1 MAYFKDGDEVY
12 RYIGGLLLG
21 VVDDHELGP
30 KLQRADTIVQFS
42 YRDPEALICFKL
54 VEGEDIQV
62 DLGESDL
69 EPEIVM
75 TADSDVAHLF
85 WLGRVNVTVAL
96 ARGQMKATGP
106 VAKILKLV
114 PLVKPVFP
122 LYRELLERE
131 GRSDL
136 LEV

>member
-1 MAYFKDGDEVY
+1 MTYFKDGDEVY
-12 RYIGGLLLG
+12 HYIGGLLTG
-21 VVDDHELGP
+21 VIDDDELGP
-30 KLQRADTIVQFS
+30 QLKRADTTVEFR
-42 YRDPEALICFKL
+42 YHDPEAVITFRL
-54 VEGEDIQV
+54 VEGEEVQV
-62 DLGESDL
+62 DLGESEL

-75 TADSDVAHLF
+75 TADADVAHLF

-122 LYRELLERE
+122 RYRELLERE

>member
-1 MAYFKDGDEVY
+1 MAHFKDGEEVY
-12 RYIGGLLLG
+12 RYIGGLLQG
-21 VVDDHELGP
+21 VVSDEELGP
-30 KLQRADTIVQFS
+30 KLQRANTIVEFR
-42 YRDPEALICFKL
+42 YREPDAVISFKL
-54 VEGEDIQV
+54 VEGEEIQV

-75 TADSDVAHLF
+75 TAEADVAHLF

-122 LYRELLERE
+122 RYRELLERE

>member
-1 MAYFKDGDEVY
+1 MTYFKDGDEVY
-12 RYIGGLLLG
+12 RYIGGLLTGLI
-21 VVDDHELGP
+21 DDDELGD
-30 KLQRADTIVQFS
+30 KLKRADTTVQFR
-42 YRDPEALICFKL
+42 YHDPEAVITFRL
-54 VEGEDIQV
+54 VEGEEVQV
-62 DLGESDL
+62 DLGDSEL

-75 TADSDVAHLF
+75 TADADVAHLF

-114 PLVKPVFP
+114 PLIKPVFP
-122 LYRELLERE
+122 RYRELLERE
-131 GRSDL
+131 GRADL

>member
-1 MAYFKDGDEVY
+1 MTYFKDGGEVY
-12 RYIGGLLLG
+12 RYIGGLLTDLIG
-21 VVDDHELGP
+21 DYELGD
-30 KLQRADTIVQFS
+30 KLKRADTTVEFR
-42 YRDPEALICFKL
+42 YHDPEAVITIRL
-54 VEGEDIQV
+54 VEGEEVQV
-62 DLGESDL
+62 DLGDSEL

-75 TADSDVAHLF
+75 TADADVAHMF

-114 PLVKPVFP
+114 PLIKPVFP
-122 LYRELLERE
+122 RYRELLERE

-136 LEV
+136 LEL

>member
-1 MAYFKDGDEVY
+1 MTYFRDEDEVY
-12 RYIGGLLLG
+12 RYIGGLLTG
-21 VVDDHELGP
+21 VMGSDELGA
-30 KLQRADTIVQFS
+30 KLKKADTIVQFR
-42 YRDPEALICFKL
+42 YLDPEAVITFKL
-54 VEGEDIQV
+54 VDGEDVQV
-62 DLGESDL
+62 DTGDSDL

-75 TADSDVAHLF
+75 TADADVAHLF

-96 ARGQMKATGP
+96 ARGQMQATGP

-122 LYRELLERE
+122 RYRELLERE
-131 GRSDL
+131 GRTDL

>member
-1 MAYFKDGDEVY
+1 MTYFDDGDEVY
-12 RYIGGLLLG
+12 RYIGGLLTG
-21 VVDDHELGP
+21 VVDSEDLGE
-30 KLQRADTIVQFS
+30 KLKRADTTVQFR
-42 YRDPEALICFKL
+42 YHRPEAVITFKL
-54 VEGEDIQV
+54 VEGEDVRV

-75 TADSDVAHLF
+75 TADADVAHLF

-96 ARGQMKATGP
+96 ARGQMKAEGP

-114 PLVKPVFP
+114 PLIKPVFP

-131 GRSDL
+131 GRTDL

>member
-1 MAYFKDGDEVY
+1 MTYFDDGDEVY
-12 RYIGGLLLG
+12 RYIGGLLTG
-21 VVDDHELGP
+21 VVDSEDLGE
-30 KLQRADTIVQFS
+30 KLKRADTTVQFR
-42 YRDPEALICFKL
+42 YHDPEAVITFRL
-54 VEGEDIQV
+54 VEGEDVRV
-62 DLGESDL
+62 DLGDSDL

-75 TADSDVAHLF
+75 TADADVAHLF

-114 PLVKPVFP
+114 PLIKPVFP

-131 GRSDL
+131 GRTDL

>member
-1 MAYFKDGDEVY
+1 VTYFADGDEVY
-12 RYIGGLLLG
+12 RYIGGLLTGLVDSPDLG
-21 VVDDHELGP
+21 E
-30 KLQRADTIVQFS
+30 KLKRADTTVQFR
-42 YRDPEALICFKL
+42 YHHPEAVITFRL
-54 VEGEDIQV
+54 VEGEDVRV
-62 DLGESDL
+62 DIGESEM

-75 TADSDVAHLF
+75 TADADVAHLF

-114 PLVKPVFP
+114 PLIKPVFP

>member
-1 MAYFKDGDEVY
+1 VTYFADGDEVY
-12 RYIGGLLLG
+12 RYIGGLLTS
-21 VVDDHELGP
+21 VVDSEDLGA
-30 KLQRADTIVQFS
+30 KLKRADTTVQFR
-42 YRDPEALICFKL
+42 YQHPEAVITFKL
-54 VEGEDIQV
+54 VEGEKVQV
-62 DLGESDL
+62 DLGESEL

-75 TADSDVAHLF
+75 TADADVAHLF

-122 LYRELLERE
+122 LYRDLLERE
-131 GRSDL
+131 GRADL

>member
-1 MAYFKDGDEVY
+1 MPYFDDGDEVY
-12 RYIGGLLLG
+12 RYIGGLLTGLVG
-21 VVDDHELGP
+21 ADELGA
-30 KLQRADTIVQFS
+30 KLKRADTTVQFR
-42 YRDPEALICFKL
+42 YHDPEAVITFKL
-54 VEGEDIQV
+54 VEGEEVQV
-62 DLGESDL
+62 DLGDSDL

-75 TADSDVAHLF
+75 TADADVAHLF

-96 ARGQMKATGP
+96 ARGQMKASGP

-114 PLVKPVFP
+114 PLIKPVFP

-131 GRSDL
+131 GRTDL

>member
-1 MAYFKDGDEVY
+1 MAYFKDADEVY
-12 RYIGGLLLG
+12 RYIGGLLAG
-21 VVDDHELGP
+21 VVGDEELGP
-30 KLQRADTIVQFS
+30 KLQRAGTIVKFHYQ
-42 YRDPEALICFKL
+42 DPEAVITFRLM
-54 VEGEDIQV
+54 EGEEVRV

-75 TADSDVAHLF
+75 TADADVAHMF

-96 ARGQMKATGP
+96 ARGQMKAEGP

-114 PLVKPVFP
+114 PLIKPVFP
-122 LYRELLERE
+122 RYRELLERE
-131 GRSDL
+131 GRTDL

>member
-1 MAYFKDGDEVY
+1 MTYFDDGDEVY
-12 RYIGGLLLG
+12 RYIGGLLKGVIGSDDLG
-21 VVDDHELGP
+21 A
-30 KLQRADTIVQFS
+30 KLKKANTIVQFR
-42 YRDPEALICFKL
+42 YRRPEAVITFKL
-54 VEGEDIQV
+54 VDGEDVQV
-62 DLGESDL
+62 DLGDSDL

-75 TADSDVAHLF
+75 TADADVAHLF

-114 PLVKPVFP
+114 PLIKPVFP

>member
-1 MAYFKDGDEVY
+1 MPYFDDGDEVY
-12 RYIGGLLLG
+12 RYIGGLLTGLVG
-21 VVDDHELGP
+21 ADELGA
-30 KLQRADTIVQFS
+30 KLKRADTTVQFR
-42 YRDPEALICFKL
+42 YHDPEAVITFKL
-54 VEGEDIQV
+54 LEGEEVHV
-62 DLGESDL
+62 DLGNSDL

-75 TADSDVAHLF
+75 TADADVAHLF

-96 ARGQMKATGP
+96 ARGQMKASGP

-114 PLVKPVFP
+114 PLIKPVFP

-131 GRSDL
+131 GRTDL

>member
-1 MAYFKDGDEVY
+1 MPYFDDGDEVY
-12 RYIGGLLLG
+12 RYIGGLLTG
-21 VVDDHELGP
+21 VIASEELGE
-30 KLQRADTIVQFS
+30 KLKHADTIVQFR
-42 YRDPEALICFKL
+42 YHEPEAVITFKL
-54 VEGEDIQV
+54 VEGEEIQV

-75 TADSDVAHLF
+75 TADADVAHLF

-96 ARGQMKATGP
+96 ARGQMRATGP

-114 PLVKPVFP
+114 PLIKPVFP

-131 GRSDL
+131 GRQDL
-136 LEV
+136 LDV

>member
-1 MAYFKDGDEVY
+1 MPYFDDGDEVY
-12 RYIGGLLLG
+12 RYIGGLLTGLIG
-21 VVDDHELGP
+21 ADELGA
-30 KLQRADTIVQFS
+30 KLKRADTIVQFR
-42 YRDPEALICFKL
+42 YHDPDAVITFKL
-54 VEGEDIQV
+54 VEGEEVQV
-62 DLGESDL
+62 DLGDSDL

-75 TADSDVAHLF
+75 TADADVAHLF

-96 ARGQMKATGP
+96 ARGQMKASGP

-114 PLVKPVFP
+114 PLIKPIFP
-122 LYRELLERE
+122 FYRELLERE

>member
-1 MAYFKDGDEVY
+1 MPYFDDGDEVY
-12 RYIGGLLLG
+12 RYIGGLLTGLVG
-21 VVDDHELGP
+21 ADELGA
-30 KLQRADTIVQFS
+30 KLRRAGTIVQFR
-42 YRDPEALICFKL
+42 YHDPEAVITFKL
-54 VEGEDIQV
+54 VEGEEVQV
-62 DLGESDL
+62 DLGDSDL

-75 TADSDVAHLF
+75 TADADVAHLF

-96 ARGQMKATGP
+96 ARGQMKASGP

-114 PLVKPVFP
+114 PLIKPVFP

-131 GRSDL
+131 GRTDL

>member
-1 MAYFKDGDEVY
+1 MPYFHDGDEVY
-12 RYIGGLLLG
+12 RYIGELLRGLI
-21 VVDDHELGP
+21 DDEELGA
-30 KLQRADTIVQFS
+30 KLKRADTTVQFR
-42 YRDPEALICFKL
+42 YHEPDAVITFRLI
-54 VEGEDIQV
+54 EDEPVRV
-62 DLGESDL
+62 DLGDSDL

-75 TADSDVAHLF
+75 TADADVAHLF

-114 PLVKPVFP
+114 PLIKPVFP
-122 LYRELLERE
+122 RYRELLERE

>member
-1 MAYFKDGDEVY
+1 MSIASARAVGSMPAADYVAWFAGAPDEV
-12 RYIGGLLLG
+12 R
-21 VVDDHELGP
+21 EEMEATWGP
-30 KLQRADTIVQFS
+30 APGRQRVHDGALVFS
-42 YRDPEALICFKL
+42 
-54 VEGEDIQV
+54 GV

-75 TADSDVAHLF
+75 TADADVAHMF

-96 ARGQMKATGP
+96 ARGQMKADGP

-114 PLVKPVFP
+114 PLIKPVFP
-122 LYRELLERE
+122 RYRELLERE
-131 GRSDL
+131 GRTDL

>member
-1 MAYFKDGDEVY
+1 VAHFKDGEEVY
-12 RYIGGLLLG
+12 RYIGGLLQG
-21 VVDDHELGP
+21 VVSDEELGP
-30 KLQRADTIVQFS
+30 KLKRANTIVEFR
-42 YRDPEALICFKL
+42 YREPEAVISFKL
-54 VEGEDIQV
+54 VEGEEIQV

-75 TADSDVAHLF
+75 TAEADVAHLF

-114 PLVKPVFP
+114 PLIKPVFP
-122 LYRELLERE
+122 RYRELLERE
-131 GRSDL
+131 GRTDL

>member
-1 MAYFKDGDEVY
+1 MPYFDDGDEVY
-12 RYIGGLLLG
+12 RYIGGLLTGLIG
-21 VVDDHELGP
+21 ADELGA
-30 KLQRADTIVQFS
+30 KLKRADTIVQFR
-42 YRDPEALICFKL
+42 YHHPDAVITFKL
-54 VEGEDIQV
+54 VEGEEVQV
-62 DLGESDL
+62 DLGDSDL

-75 TADSDVAHLF
+75 TADADVAHLF

-96 ARGQMKATGP
+96 ARGQMKALGP

-114 PLVKPVFP
+114 PLIKPIFP

-131 GRSDL
+131 GRTDL

>member
-1 MAYFKDGDEVY
+1 MTYFDDGDEVY
-12 RYIGGLLLG
+12 RYIGGLLTGLIDSPDLG
-21 VVDDHELGP
+21 D
-30 KLQRADTIVQFS
+30 KLKHADTTVQFR
-42 YRDPEALICFKL
+42 YHEPEAVITCRL
-54 VEGEDIQV
+54 VEGEDVRV

-75 TADSDVAHLF
+75 TADADVAHLF

-96 ARGQMKATGP
+96 ARGQMKAEGP

-114 PLVKPVFP
+114 PLIKPVFP

-131 GRSDL
+131 GRTDL

>member
-1 MAYFKDGDEVY
+1 MTYFGDGDEVY
-12 RYIGGLLLG
+12 RYIGGLLTGLVGSPDLG
-21 VVDDHELGP
+21 E
-30 KLQRADTIVQFS
+30 KLKRADTTVRFR
-42 YRDPEALICFKL
+42 YHHPEAVITFKL
-54 VEGEDIQV
+54 VEGEDVRV
-62 DLGESDL
+62 DLGDSDL

-75 TADSDVAHLF
+75 TADADVAHLF

-96 ARGQMKATGP
+96 ARGQMKAEGP

-114 PLVKPVFP
+114 PLIKPVFP

-131 GRSDL
+131 GRTDL

>member
-1 MAYFKDGDEVY
+1 VTYFSDGDEVY
-12 RYIGGLLLG
+12 RYIGGLLKGLI
-21 VVDDHELGP
+21 DADELGA
-30 KLQRADTIVQFS
+30 KLRRADTTVQFR
-42 YRDPEALICFKL
+42 YHDPEAVITFRL
-54 VEGEDIQV
+54 VEGEDVRV
-62 DLGESDL
+62 DLGDSDL

-75 TADSDVAHLF
+75 TADADVAHLF

-96 ARGQMKATGP
+96 ARGQMKAEGP

-114 PLVKPVFP
+114 PLIKPVFP
-122 LYRELLERE
+122 LYRDLLERE